1 MKVGDL
7 VRPILCCSGQAGDIR
22 CESAV
27 VIAASVDRARETTR
41 RDNVDIRCN
50 CGVSQIHPV
59 HLELINASRREPLAY
74 SADPM

>member
-1 MKVGDL
+1 MGLRVGDL
-7 VRPILCCSGQAGDIR
+7 VRPILTCSGEAGNTR

-27 VIAASVDRARETTR
+27 VVATTKVRAEPF

-59 HLELINASRREPLAY
+59 HLELINANR
-74 SADPM
+74 